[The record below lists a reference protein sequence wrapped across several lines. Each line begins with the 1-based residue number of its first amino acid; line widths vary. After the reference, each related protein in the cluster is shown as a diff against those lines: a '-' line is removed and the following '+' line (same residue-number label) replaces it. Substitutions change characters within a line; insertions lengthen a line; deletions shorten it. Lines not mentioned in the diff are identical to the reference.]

1 MKAAEWMKIL
11 EAEVERRFAED
22 GKKHVNGFEDS
33 APSIKLG
40 ILADMYDDEPMDA
53 PISKELAY
61 DRLARQ
67 YEVQAA
73 WN

>member
-11 EAEVERRFAED
+11 EAEVEEKFDPAE
-22 GKKHVNGFEDS
+22 VNGFEDS
-33 APSIKLG
+33 APAIKLG
-40 ILADMYDDEPMDA
+40 ILAEMYENEPMD
-53 PISKELAY
+53 IELSKELAY

-67 YEVQAA
+67 YETMSA